1 MKSISKGL
9 FKVVCNNPDGSIAW
23 EESFSNGTTDQGRTL
38 GLNNIFTGSTQSPSW
53 FIGLISAT
61 SFSALSTLD
70 TAATHSGW
78 IEATEY
84 NETTRR
90 QWNPGAP
97 VSSAGTTTM
106 TSSAALVFTASAS
119 VSIKGAFIA
128 TASAKNSTSGVL
140 WATGTFVSDQNLIT
154 GQTISITYQTSL
166 T

>member
-9 FKVVCNNPDGSIAW
+9 FKAVCKNPDGSIAW

-78 IEATEY
+78 IESTDYTEA
-84 NETTRR
+84 TRR

-106 TSSAALVFTASAS
+106 TSSAAIVFTASTS
-119 VSIKGAFIA
+119 VSIKGAFLA
-128 TASAKNSTSGVL
+128 SASAKSSTAGVL